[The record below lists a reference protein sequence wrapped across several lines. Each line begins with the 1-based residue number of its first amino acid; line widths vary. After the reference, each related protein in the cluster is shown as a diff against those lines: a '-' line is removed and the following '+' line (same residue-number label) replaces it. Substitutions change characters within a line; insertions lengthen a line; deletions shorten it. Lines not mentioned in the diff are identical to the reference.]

1 MKENKKYTEI
11 MKQLNYKPVG
21 SVLLRLCG
29 VMCSFI
35 SKPKKEDT
43 GLRGT
48 YQGRL
53 YVDKKVFYK
62 RKCVQ
67 DNINSV
73 KRWYYQNYT

>member
-1 MKENKKYTEI
+1 MKFKNKIILWWLEFTKH
-11 MKQLNYKPVG
+11 
-21 SVLLRLCG
+21 R
-29 VMCSFI
+29 
-35 SKPKKEDT
+35 KEDT

-67 DNINSV
+67 DNINSI
-73 KRWYYQNYT
+73 KKWYYQNYT

>member
-1 MKENKKYTEI
+1 
-11 MKQLNYKPVG
+11 
-21 SVLLRLCG
+21 
-29 VMCSFI
+29 MCSFI

>member
-1 MKENKKYTEI
+1 MKQDNKYTEI
-11 MKQLNYKPVG
+11 IKQLNYKPIG

-48 YQGRL
+48 YQ
-53 YVDKKVFYK
+53 
-62 RKCVQ
+62 
-67 DNINSV
+67 II
-73 KRWYYQNYT
+73 